1 LTQQVTTIIN
11 QLHGYFDEIGVPS
24 HERDSRESEV
34 GHLEER
40 NNPGLGLILGIAL
53 CSIVGN
59 TSQPTETSRIV
70 CLDSTRQ
77 LVPILRQNVV
87 KSTSSQ
93 SRRDN
98 SSKSFDNW
106 KHLLTTR
113 KRVMTTTRKT
123 ENSRSHIH
131 CCNASSISE
140 ANIKQSA
147 SYTANAMSKSRV
159 RYTKS
164 FVVAIL
170 TTSSELAEALHS
182 YASHLESSFLQIK
195 LPPTSPNAKISPTFD
210 LSPTYVSALDAEF
223 TRIYEEYNKRVVT
236 VQSYAEEIVMLWS
249 ELGTPQAQID
259 SVITKCYRESP
270 EQLGLHQ
277 DDLTRLKSKR
287 DKLMEEKRA
296 RERRLKELKATVES
310 LWEKLSVDQPD
321 RRAFLA
327 ANRGCGMRTINEF
340 EDELARLEEM
350 KRQNL
355 HIFVEDARFKLQSL
369 WDSLYFAEEEMLD
382 FTPAFSGES
391 REEFTD
397 LVQAANYSRRLLGR
411 FALST

>member
-1 LTQQVTTIIN
+1 
-11 QLHGYFDEIGVPS
+11 
-24 HERDSRESEV
+24 
-34 GHLEER
+34 
-40 NNPGLGLILGIAL
+40 
-53 CSIVGN
+53 
-59 TSQPTETSRIV
+59 
-70 CLDSTRQ
+70 
-77 LVPILRQNVV
+77 
-87 KSTSSQ
+87 
-93 SRRDN
+93 
-98 SSKSFDNW
+98 
-106 KHLLTTR
+106 
-113 KRVMTTTRKT
+113 
-123 ENSRSHIH
+123 
-131 CCNASSISE
+131 
-140 ANIKQSA
+140 
-147 SYTANAMSKSRV
+147 
-159 RYTKS
+159 
-164 FVVAIL
+164 
-170 TTSSELAEALHS
+170 
-182 YASHLESSFLQIK
+182 
-195 LPPTSPNAKISPTFD
+195 
-210 LSPTYVSALDAEF
+210 
-223 TRIYEEYNKRVVT
+223 
-236 VQSYAEEIVMLWS
+236 MLWS